1 MWRIVWFVSVTAVL
15 ACGGGDRRPSDGQAF
30 VLDSAAEVG
39 MNSVAESYVQLVLAV
54 GQHDPNYVDAYY
66 GPEQWKDA
74 AAADGLPLGT
84 IRTMALEQLDT
95 LDQDGRPA
103 GDELL
108 TLRYD
113 YLTKQLQSL
122 IAHTRMIEG
131 DRLSFD
137 EESKALYDAVAPTHT
152 EQDFQSVLDELAQ
165 ELPGTGS
172 LHDRYAAFRE
182 NFVIPTGRIDDVFR
196 AAIGAC
202 RERTAQ
208 WVDLPEAESFV
219 VEYVKD
225 KSWSG
230 YNWYQG
236 DFQSL
241 IQVNTDFPIYVD
253 RALDLACHEGYPGH
267 HVYNVLLEANLTHER
282 GWMEFSVYALFSPQS
297 LIAEGS
303 ANYGIEVAFPGDERL
318 VFERD
323 VLFPLAGLDPARAEE
338 YSRVMKLVDRLSYA
352 GNEAA
357 RRYLNGE
364 MDRGETAEWLTQ
376 HAMMPLPRAQ
386 QRVDFFD
393 TYRSYVINYNLGLD
407 MVRDYVERGLGDAAA
422 SSDRDRWLRFS
433 NLLASP
439 RLPSGLR

>member
-1 MWRIVWFVSVTAVL
+1 MWRRVWLASVTA
-15 ACGGGDRRPSDGQAF
+15 AAAASCGGGDRRPSDGRAI

-66 GPEQWKDA
+66 GPKQWQDVA
-74 AAADGLPLGT
+74 EENRLPLGT
-84 IRTMALEQLDT
+84 IRSMALEQLDT
-95 LDQDGRPA
+95 LDEDGRPA
-103 GDELL
+103 RDELL
-108 TLRYD
+108 KLRYD

-122 IAHTRMIEG
+122 IVYTRMIEG

-152 EQDFQSVLDELAQ
+152 ERDFQGVLDELAQ

-172 LHDRYAAFRE
+172 LHGRYAAFRE
-182 NFVIPTGRIDDVFR
+182 DFVIPTGRLDDVFR
-196 AAIGAC
+196 AAIAAC
-202 RERTAQ
+202 RERTVQ

-219 VEYVKD
+219 VEYVKE
-225 KSWSG
+225 KPWSG

-236 DFQSL
+236 NFQSL
-241 IQVNTDFPIYVD
+241 IQVNIDFPIYID

-267 HVYNVLLEANLTHER
+267 HVYNVLLEANLTQER
-282 GWMEFSVYALFSPQS
+282 RWMEFSVYALFSPQS

-303 ANYGIEVAFPGDERL
+303 ANYGIEVAFPGDSRL

-323 VLFPLAGLDPARAEE
+323 VLFPLAGLDPARAQE

-407 MVRDYVERGLGDAAA
+407 MVRDYVERELGDAPP
-422 SSDRDRWLRFS
+422 DRDRWRRFS

-439 RLPSGLR
+439 RMPSGLR

>member
-1 MWRIVWFVSVTAVL
+1 MTA
-15 ACGGGDRRPSDGQAF
+15 AAAGCGGGDRRPSDGQAI

-66 GPEQWKDA
+66 GPKQWQDDA
-74 AAADGLPLGT
+74 EENRLPLGT
-84 IRTMALEQLDT
+84 IRSMALEQLDT

-103 GDELL
+103 RDELL
-108 TLRYD
+108 KLRYD

-152 EQDFQSVLDELAQ
+152 ERAFQGVLDELAQ

-182 NFVIPTGRIDDVFR
+182 DFVIPTGRVDDVFR
-196 AAIGAC
+196 AAIAAC
-202 RERTAQ
+202 RERTVQ

-225 KSWSG
+225 KPWSG

-236 DFQSL
+236 NFQSL
-241 IQVNTDFPIYVD
+241 IQVNIDFPIYID

-267 HVYNVLLEANLTHER
+267 HVYNVLLEANLTQER
-282 GWMEFSVYALFSPQS
+282 RWMEFSVYALFSPQS

-303 ANYGIEVAFPGDERL
+303 ANYGIDMTFSRKERL
-318 VFERD
+318 AFEKAH
-323 VLFPLAGLDPARAEE
+323 LFPLAGLEPSLAERYYKVE
-338 YSRVMKLVDRLSYA
+338 ELVEHLDFA
-352 GNEAA
+352 NNEAA
-357 RRYLNGE
+357 RAYVDGVMSKVETIAYLKKYSL
-364 MDRGETAEWLTQ
+364 LTQ
-376 HAMMPLPRAQ
+376 QRAEQPPRAPQ
-386 QRVDFFD
+386 AGD
-393 TYRSYVINYNLGLD
+393 
-407 MVRDYVERGLGDAAA
+407 VRDQRAG
-422 SSDRDRWLRFS
+422 RRR
-433 NLLASP
+433 N
-439 RLPSGLR
+439 